1 MGRKVK
7 VASVLSGV
15 FICMA
20 AIGKVMY
27 DTNVF
32 KRKEKH
38 ITHKKIP
45 ENSRLRML
53 QLSDLHNKV
62 FGRSN
67 KKLLQTIEEAEA
79 DMVVITGD
87 LVDRNTRQWT
97 QVFSLI
103 ERIVSVYQHV
113 FYVTGNH
120 EWDHPLTHPFLEG
133 LKERRVTVLRNEHTA
148 LQINDSLSINVV
160 GIDDV
165 NSNREKVGQAF
176 DGVDEQLYTI
186 LLSHSPDFVN
196 EYKDQPADLI
206 LSGHTHGG
214 KVKIPFVG
222 SLVAPGQGLLPE
234 YDHGMYRIG
243 YNQLLYVDRGLGTS
257 VVHVRFFNQSQISLI
272 EVTHRD

>member
-1 MGRKVK
+1 MGRKIK
-7 VASVLSGV
+7 VASVVSGV
-15 FICMA
+15 FICLA

-32 KRKEKH
+32 KRKEVK

-45 ENSRLRML
+45 EGSRFRIL
-53 QLSDLHNKV
+53 QMSDLHNKV

-79 DMVVITGD
+79 DVVVITGD
-87 LVDRNTRQWT
+87 LIDRNTKQWT

-103 ERIVSVYQHV
+103 ERIVGVYPHV

-133 LKERRVTVLRNEHTA
+133 LKERRVTVLRNEHRV
-148 LQINDSLSINVV
+148 LHLNDSLSINVV

-165 NSNREKVGQAF
+165 NSNREKVEQAF
-176 DGVDEQLYTI
+176 EGMDPQFYTI

-196 EYKDQPADLI
+196 EYKDKPADLI

-214 KVKIPFVG
+214 KVRIPFVG
-222 SLVAPGQGLLPE
+222 SLVAPGQGLLPD
-234 YDHGMYRIG
+234 YDQGMYRTG
-243 YNQLLYVDRGLGTS
+243 FNQLLYVDRGLGTS
-257 VVHVRFFNQSQISLI
+257 VVHVRFFNQSQISLM
-272 EVTHRD
+272 EVTHKD